1 MKLNRPESL
10 PPVGCP
16 LVIKVNGELI
26 RAERTAHIEEKS
38 RDMTYQTQAG
48 LITGR
53 FEWTYP

>member
-1 MKLNRPESL
+1 MKLNHPNSL

-16 LVIKVNGELI
+16 LVIKVKGKLI

-38 RDMTYQTQAG
+38 RDMVYRTANG
-48 LITGR
+48 VITGR